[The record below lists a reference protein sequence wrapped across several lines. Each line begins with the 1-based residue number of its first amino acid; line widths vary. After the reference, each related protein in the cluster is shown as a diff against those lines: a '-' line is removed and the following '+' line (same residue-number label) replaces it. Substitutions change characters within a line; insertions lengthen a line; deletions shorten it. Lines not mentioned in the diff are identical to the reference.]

1 MEMIRPEDNRLFSI
15 LWVFIVSLSLRDGGI
30 RVEGV
35 VDCLVYILYTKH
47 HSTQM
52 ASLDLTEQA
61 KQAAVRDGHKEKVPK
76 SLLCCMAYQ
85 HATWLM
91 CLGNDYVINS
101 KCQASFKKVIQ
112 ITLILLKCLRMIA
125 IIILLF
131 SLRKENS

>member
-1 MEMIRPEDNRLFSI
+1 MFVAFVVLLQFMEMIRPEDNRLFSI
-15 LWVFIVSLSLRDGGI
+15 IWFFIASLSLRAGGI

-61 KQAAVRDGHKEKVPK
+61 KQAAVRDGHKEKVQK

-112 ITLILLKCLRMIA
+112 ITLILLKCLE
-125 IIILLF
+125 
-131 SLRKENS
+131 SL